1 MKPDFDDE
9 DVFPSITLWQ
19 NVDFTSACTLSQ
31 KGNEIG
37 IGDHG
42 IRTHDPFPI
51 CLSL

>member
-19 NVDFTSACTLSQ
+19 NVDFNSTCTVSQ

-37 IGDHG
+37 IGDLRDSNPRPPLRVK
-42 IRTHDPFPI
+42 I
-51 CLSL
+51 